1 MHFCKLRVLLLVNA
15 LYIVESL
22 SLTTLISWDHRIDID
37 KSKISIWL
45 IRGPDFA
52 MINTVRRFDK
62 TKPHD
67 TVNTI
72 DGRPRLAFLST
83 VESFYCTKRLTIC
96 YYMHVLLCFRS
107 RIWRTRDNKRTSRT
121 RYMVSVI
128 LNLLRHLSQ
137 VRRSWRHLLAAR
149 SLIIDLG
156 INIIN
161 FLK

>member
-72 DGRPRLAFLST
+72 DRRPRLAFLST
-83 VESFYCTKRLTIC
+83 VESLLYKKAHNMLLHACTI
-96 YYMHVLLCFRS
+96 MF
-107 RIWRTRDNKRTSRT
+107 
-121 RYMVSVI
+121 
-128 LNLLRHLSQ
+128 
-137 VRRSWRHLLAAR
+137 
-149 SLIIDLG
+149 
-156 INIIN
+156 
-161 FLK
+161 

>member
-72 DGRPRLAFLST
+72 DRRPRLAFLST

-137 VRRSWRHLLAAR
+137 VRRS
-149 SLIIDLG
+149 
-156 INIIN
+156 
-161 FLK
+161 

>member
-1 MHFCKLRVLLLVNA
+1 MNA

-37 KSKISIWL
+37 ISEISIWL

-83 VESFYCTKRLTIC
+83 TGSFYCTKRPTIC
-96 YYMHVLLCFRS
+96 YYMNVLLFFRS
-107 RIWRTRDNKRTSRT
+107 RVWRTRDNQRTSRT
-121 RYMVSVI
+121 GYMVSVI
-128 LNLLRHLSQ
+128 LQSLLRHLSQ
-137 VRRSWRHLLAAR
+137 VRQSWRHLQAAR
-149 SLIIDLG
+149 WLIVDTR

>member
-1 MHFCKLRVLLLVNA
+1 MNA

-37 KSKISIWL
+37 ILEISIWL

-72 DGRPRLAFLST
+72 DGRPRLAFLSAT
-83 VESFYCTKRLTIC
+83 GSFYCTKRPTIC
-96 YYMHVLLCFRS
+96 YYMNVLLFFRS
-107 RIWRTRDNKRTSRT
+107 RVWRTRDNQRTSRT

-128 LNLLRHLSQ
+128 LQSLLRHLSQ
-137 VRRSWRHLLAAR
+137 VRQSWRHL
-149 SLIIDLG
+149 
-156 INIIN
+156 
-161 FLK
+161 

>member
-1 MHFCKLRVLLLVNA
+1 MNA

-22 SLTTLISWDHRIDID
+22 SLTALISWDHRIDID
-37 KSKISIWL
+37 ISEISIWL

-83 VESFYCTKRLTIC
+83 IGSFYCIKRPTIC
-96 YYMHVLLCFRS
+96 YYMNVLLFFRS
-107 RIWRTRDNKRTSRT
+107 RVWRTRDNQRTSRT

-128 LNLLRHLSQ
+128 LQSLLRHLSQ
-137 VRRSWRHLLAAR
+137 VRQSWRHL
-149 SLIIDLG
+149 
-156 INIIN
+156 
-161 FLK
+161 